1 MTASRDDAI
10 CQADWIRRLLALP
23 EVFPHSCGDSA
34 HIETHISHLLLLGEF
49 AYKIKKPVNLGFL
62 DFSSLEKRRYC
73 CEEELR
79 LNRRQAPTLYLAVVP
94 IYGTAESPSLV
105 DEGPVLEYAVKMRR
119 FDQENL
125 LNHQLPQKQE
135 ILQLADQ
142 VARFHLQAPK
152 ADQASGFGTLE
163 SVYQPMEENFQLIR
177 QQHHPLLQHERLE
190 PLQSWSEEFMRTTEE
205 LLQERRESGHIR
217 ECHGD
222 LHLGNIT
229 RYESHLV
236 PFDGIEFNPGLRWID
251 TLSDLAFLLM
261 DLQDHK
267 RDGQADLLLNRYLE
281 TTGDYA
287 GLPLL
292 RFYLLYRAMVR
303 AKVSAIRFTQP
314 DLEAEESNAVLDE
327 YRSYLSL
334 AESMVRHTPG
344 VLLITHGVSG
354 SGKSYIS
361 EWFSEQLMAIRI
373 RSDVERKRLFP
384 DNTPDRYTVKATA
397 TTYAHLLGMAKR
409 LLGASFSVV
418 VDAAFLKQ
426 SQRQMF
432 VELARE
438 LSTPL
443 LILDCNAPDEL
454 LKARVGKR
462 HRDSNDPSEAD
473 LQVLSKQQTE
483 EDALSDDE
491 KRLSLLIQS
500 ETFPQSGLIANVLQ
514 RVMG

>member
-1 MTASRDDAI
+1 MTESRDDEI
-10 CQADWIRRLLALP
+10 YQANWVRRLLDLP
-23 EVFPHSCGDSA
+23 EAFPHGCEGAA

-49 AYKIKKPVNLGFL
+49 AYKIKKPVDLGFL
-62 DFSSLEKRRYC
+62 DFSTLEKRRHC
-73 CEEELR
+73 CDEELR
-79 LNRRQAPTLYLAVVP
+79 LNRRQAPMIYLAVVP

-105 DEGPVLEYAVKMRR
+105 QAGPVLEYAVKMRR
-119 FDQENL
+119 FEQEDL
-125 LNHQLPQKQE
+125 LNHQLPKKQE

-142 VARFHLQAPK
+142 IARFHQQAPK
-152 ADQASGFGTLE
+152 ADQASKFGTLE
-163 SVYQPMEENFQLIR
+163 SVNQPMQENFQLIR
-177 QQHHPLLQHERLE
+177 QQRHPLLEHDRLE
-190 PLQSWSEEFMRTTEE
+190 PLQSWSEEFMSAMGD

-229 RYESHLV
+229 RFESELV
-236 PFDGIEFNPGLRWID
+236 PFDAIEFNPGLRWID

-281 TTGDYA
+281 STGDYA

-327 YRSYLSL
+327 YRSYLTL
-334 AESMVRHTPG
+334 AESVVRQTPG

-361 EWFSEQLMAIRI
+361 EWFAEQLMAIRI

-384 DNTPDRYTVKATA
+384 DNTSDRYVAKATA
-397 TTYAHLLGMAKR
+397 ITYAHLRRVAKR

-426 SQRQMF
+426 SQRQLF
-432 VELARE
+432 VKLARE

-443 LILDCNAPDEL
+443 LILDCSAPDEL
-454 LKARVGKR
+454 LKARIGKR
-462 HRDSNDPSEAD
+462 RRDGDDPSEAD
-473 LQVLSKQQTE
+473 LEVLSKQQTE
-483 EDALSDDE
+483 EEALSDDE